1 MRILVSG
8 WHGQVARALSER
20 SVLRDDVAAVAVGRP
35 ALDLSNQPSIG
46 RSLFG
51 IEPDVI
57 INTAAFTHVDGAED
71 EPERARREN
80 ALGAANLAANAARL
94 GIPIIHLS
102 TAHVFDGQQSVP
114 YTEDNAAKPI
124 NSYGQSKLEGEEAVA
139 AANSAHIIIRTG
151 WIFSPFGQNLVT
163 ALLQRARSED
173 VMDFVS
179 DQYGSPTYAIHLADA
194 LLEVASNVVH
204 NPDHRFYGV
213 YHFAGSGEASWHDV
227 AVSVL
232 TASNAYG
239 GPSAE
244 VQPVSHANFPS
255 RSQRPIYS
263 CLDSAKIRRDFA
275 IDVPKWQD
283 GVEACVKR
291 ILA

>member
-1 MRILVSG
+1 MRILVAG

-57 INTAAFTHVDGAED
+57 INTAAFTHVDRAED
-71 EPERARREN
+71 DPERAHREN
-80 ALGAANLAANAARL
+80 ALGAANLASNAARR

-102 TAHVFDGQQSVP
+102 TAHVFDGQQSTP
-114 YTEDNAAKPI
+114 YSEDHIAKPI

-139 AANSAHIIIRTG
+139 TANPAHVIIRTG
-151 WIFSPFGQNLVT
+151 WIFSPFGQNFVT
-163 ALLQRARSED
+163 SLLQRARSEET
-173 VMDFVS
+173 MDFVS

-194 LLEVASNVVH
+194 LLEVASKIVH
-204 NPDHRFYGV
+204 QPDPHLYGV
-213 YHFAGSGEASWHDV
+213 YHFAGSGEASWYDV
-227 AVSVL
+227 ALGVL
-232 TASNAYG
+232 QSSKASG
-239 GPSAE
+239 GPTAE

-255 RSQRPIYS
+255 RSQRPLYG
-263 CLDSAKIRRDFA
+263 CLDSTKIRRDFT
-275 IDVPKWQD
+275 IDVPHWQD
-283 GVEACVKR
+283 GVAACVKR
-291 ILA
+291 ILT